1 MSDITTTLRYALV
14 TPARNEADYI
24 ELTLRS
30 VVAQVCRPMRWVIV
44 SDGSTDGTDDIVR
57 RYAAEHDWIELVRMP
72 ERTERHFAGKVHAF
86 NAGLA
91 RLSGLDHELIGSVDA
106 DISFDAGYF
115 RFLLGRFAANPR
127 LGVAGTPF
135 KETGRSYDYR
145 FTNIEHVSGA
155 CQLFRRE
162 CFESIGGYLPVK
174 GGGIDWI
181 AVTSARMRG
190 WQTRT
195 FTETACHHHR
205 PMGTAGSNQL
215 AASFRLGRKD
225 YRLGGHPLWE
235 LFRGAYQMRSRPF
248 VLGGLLLVSGFFWD
262 LLRRAPKVV
271 DAELQHF
278 HRGEQMARL
287 KAQFHRGKAASGE
300 GVTDAR

>member
-1 MSDITTTLRYALV
+1 MSDTLKYVLV
-14 TPARNEADYI
+14 TPARNVADYI

-30 VVAQVCRPMRWVIV
+30 VVAQSCRPSRWVIV

-91 RLSGLDHELIGSVDA
+91 RLTGMSYDLIASLDA
-106 DISFDAGYF
+106 DISFNADYF
-115 RFLLGRFAANPR
+115 DFLLSRFAANPR

-135 KETGRSYDYR
+135 QETGRSYDYR

-155 CQLFRRE
+155 CQMFRRA
-162 CFESIGGYLPVK
+162 CFESIGGYRPVS

-181 AVTSARMRG
+181 AVTSARMKG

-205 PMGTAGSNQL
+205 PMGTAGSNRL
-215 AASFRLGRKD
+215 AASFRLGSKD
-225 YRLGGHPLWE
+225 YRLGGHPLWQA
-235 LFRGAYQMRSRPF
+235 FRGVYQLRSRPY
-248 VLGGLLLVSGFFWD
+248 VLGGVLLMAGFFWD
-262 LLRRAPKVV
+262 LLCGAPKVV
-271 DAELQHF
+271 DVELQQF

-287 KAQFHRGKAASGE
+287 KARLFGAAPASGE
-300 GVTDAR
+300 GAARAR